1 MENSAI
7 MSTIGLPGG
16 LSQYT
21 RVATVTNAMNTMP
34 VRPRLPRKILSDI
47 QPHNSVPGIPAHS

>member
-7 MSTIGLPGG
+7 MSMVGLPGG

-21 RVATVTNAMNTMP
+21 SVATVTRPMNTMP

-47 QPHNSVPGIPAHS
+47 QPHSSVPGIPAHS